1 MTDLP
6 LTKIAF
12 TDVDGDVETLWA
24 FDLGKGRYKLDNT
37 PWHQYGVSYQDIVS
51 AIDRDGELHF
61 DRVIIKSGYRTLRVR
76 SDGPVP
82 KTLLD
87 ALVELGCK
95 YEGAVPSFIGIDV
108 PADVELTSATE
119 LLIQSGLEWEHA
131 DPTYE
136 EIYGSQV

>member
-1 MTDLP
+1 MSPPSTA
-6 LTKIAF
+6 TASFTSIASSS
-12 TDVDGDVETLWA
+12 
-24 FDLGKGRYKLDNT
+24 N
-37 PWHQYGVSYQDIVS
+37 PDIGHC
-51 AIDRDGELHF
+51 AC
-61 DRVIIKSGYRTLRVR
+61 
-76 SDGPVP
+76 VP
-82 KTLLD
+82 AARFQKALLD

>member
-1 MTDLP
+1 M
-6 LTKIAF
+6 
-12 TDVDGDVETLWA
+12 
-24 FDLGKGRYKLDNT
+24 
-37 PWHQYGVSYQDIVS
+37 
-51 AIDRDGELHF
+51 
-61 DRVIIKSGYRTLRVR
+61 
-76 SDGPVP
+76 
-82 KTLLD
+82 
-87 ALVELGCK
+87 VELGCK